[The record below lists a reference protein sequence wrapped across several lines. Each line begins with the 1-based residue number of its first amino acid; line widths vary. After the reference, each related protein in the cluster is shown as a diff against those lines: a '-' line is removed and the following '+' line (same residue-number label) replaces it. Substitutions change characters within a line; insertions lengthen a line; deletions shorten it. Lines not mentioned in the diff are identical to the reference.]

1 MTVIEI
7 ATKKLKDLTLA
18 QEDIQLAIDE
28 TEVAIENYCNIDE
41 VPEALNFTWANM
53 ATDLARYTY
62 AKTTSENDILAGID
76 ISDVSNLKMGDTQ
89 IALQGGSGS
98 RHSALKSHRPN
109 LDEIVF
115 NYKEQLNKFRRLVW

>member
-89 IALQGGSGS
+89 IALQGGSGA
-98 RHSALKSHRPN
+98 RGNALKSHRPN
-109 LDEIVF
+109 LDEIVL